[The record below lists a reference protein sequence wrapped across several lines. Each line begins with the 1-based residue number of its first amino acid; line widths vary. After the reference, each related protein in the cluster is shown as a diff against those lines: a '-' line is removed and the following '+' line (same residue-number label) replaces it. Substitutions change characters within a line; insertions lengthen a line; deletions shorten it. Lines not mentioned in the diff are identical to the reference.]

1 MVQLISMSD
10 CIRYK
15 LIKKHTLF
23 DLIGDRGSK
32 MVLYWADGRSPSM
45 KNIRWKVVS
54 IHLKCAQQ
62 IFGIQEDPS
71 YFSLTL

>member
-32 MVLYWADGRSPSM
+32 MVLYLADGRLLGT
-45 KNIRWKVVS
+45 KNIR
-54 IHLKCAQQ
+54 
-62 IFGIQEDPS
+62 
-71 YFSLTL
+71 